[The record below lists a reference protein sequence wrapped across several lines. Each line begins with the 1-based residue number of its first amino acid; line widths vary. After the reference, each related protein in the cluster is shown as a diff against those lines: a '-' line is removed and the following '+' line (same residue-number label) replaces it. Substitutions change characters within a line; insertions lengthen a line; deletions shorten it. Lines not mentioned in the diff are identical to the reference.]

1 MTKIQKALRAIV
13 SDKQLLFGLIGIAV
27 LLLIILFQGVLETH
41 DPYDYGPDSLAA
53 PGINGHLLGTNKLGQ
68 DVYSML
74 IAGVSTSLKVA
85 LISSL
90 ISALIGILLGGAAG
104 FLGDKVDM
112 VLSELIN
119 VFMAMGMLRILPENS
134 IEMTGS
140 ALFMGKDLISISHEE
155 MNRLR
160 WKEIAVVFQKAMNA
174 LSPVH
179 RIGTQIEDIYRVHEP
194 RATKAEIH
202 DRTMELLR
210 MVNMPE
216 RVYRLYPHEMSG
228 GILQRVAIVI
238 SLLHSPKLL
247 VFDEATTALDV
258 VTQGQILEEVVAME
272 KTIEMTRIMI
282 THDMSVVASSCR
294 KVAVMYAGELVE
306 IGMVRDVLKQPLHP
320 YTQGLMS
327 SFPSLKGEK
336 KQLRAIPGFLP
347 DLSDPPAGCAF
358 ASRCPHCTQQC
369 LSQKPVLR
377 EMPDGRRV
385 ACHLVGGQKHE

>member
-1 MTKIQKALRAIV
+1 MRA
-13 SDKQLLFGLIGIAV
+13 SPSTGG
-27 LLLIILFQGVLETH
+27 
-41 DPYDYGPDSLAA
+41 DSL
-53 PGINGHLLGTNKLGQ
+53 GLVGESGSGK
-68 DVYSML
+68 
-74 IAGVSTSLKVA
+74 STL
-85 LISSL
+85 
-90 ISALIGILLGGAAG
+90 
-104 FLGDKVDM
+104 
-112 VLSELIN
+112 
-119 VFMAMGMLRILPENS
+119 AMGMLRILPENS

-228 GILQRVAIVI
+228 GMLQRVAIVI

-377 EMPDGRRV
+377 DMPDGRRA

>member
-1 MTKIQKALRAIV
+1 MAKIQKALRAIV

-90 ISALIGILLGGAAG
+90 ISALLGILLGGAAG
-104 FLGDKVDM
+104 FLGGKVDM

-228 GILQRVAIVI
+228 GMLQRVAIVI

>member
-53 PGINGHLLGTNKLGQ
+53 PGINGHLLGTNKLGR

-104 FLGDKVDM
+104 FLGGKVDM

-228 GILQRVAIVI
+228 GMLQRVAIVI

-377 EMPDGRRV
+377 DMPDGRRV

>member
-1 MTKIQKALRAIV
+1 MAKIQKALRAIV

-27 LLLIILFQGVLETH
+27 LLLIILFQGMLETH
-41 DPYDYGPDSLAA
+41 APYDYGPDSLAA

-104 FLGDKVDM
+104 FLGSKVDM

-140 ALFMGKDLISISHEE
+140 ALFMGKNLISISHEE

-228 GILQRVAIVI
+228 GMLQRVAIVI